1 LEAHVH
7 STRSSMDYSIVDPV
21 VRRATASE
29 AAQVSR
35 LIGSTWAKFFA
46 YSVSESDLETYLS
59 TLLSEASIRAEIED
73 PSKYFLVAE
82 RRARLGPGWISNSDS
97 GATEGQEGPMIVG
110 VAQINLTTKKQGLI
124 TSNPVELNRLYIDPK
139 EQGGGLAAILLDS
152 AVHIAKEM
160 RYDGLWLGVWE
171 NNARAKRFYEKM
183 RFEERGEHYF
193 WVGESKRRDLVM
205 EKRL

>member
-1 LEAHVH
+1 
-7 STRSSMDYSIVDPV
+7 MDYSIVDPV
-21 VRRATASE
+21 FRRATPDD

-46 YSVSESDLETYLS
+46 YSVSESDLETYLT

-82 RRARLGPGWISNSDS
+82 RETRLGPGWISNSDS
-97 GATEGQEGPMIVG
+97 GATERQEGPMIVG
-110 VAQINLTTKKQGLI
+110 VAQINLTTKEQGLL
-124 TSNPVELNRLYIDPK
+124 SSSPVEMNRLYIDPK

-152 AVHIAKEM
+152 AVQTAKEM
-160 RYDGLWLGVWE
+160 KYNGLWLGVWE
-171 NNARAKRFYEKM
+171 NNARAKKFYEKM
-183 RFEERGEHYF
+183 GFEERGEHFF

-205 EKRL
+205 EKSLWVELAR